1 MELRKEISELINKYM
16 LIRDKMLDYTDGH
29 HDAMHWDII
38 GWIED
43 FEYENEEDIDIA
55 TLRQVV
61 EGHQKLLDA
70 LVLIDNVGYTYC

>member
-1 MELRKEISELINKYM
+1 MGLRNEISELIDKY
-16 LIRDKMLDYTDGH
+16 ISIKDEMLDYTDEH
-29 HDAMHWDII
+29 HDAMHFDVS
-38 GWIED
+38 GWSEE